1 MTGATKKVYVTSFH
15 VAYIRGDSRYTSYFK
30 KMSTDLKK
38 IEKKKLIC
46 ISFTMMNA
54 KRTSHFIH
62 TTDTRADRLFSSFLS
77 YTIDIV
83 PT

>member
-38 IEKKKLIC
+38 IEKKTHLHLLHDDEREANKP
-46 ISFTMMNA
+46 FY
-54 KRTSHFIH
+54 
-62 TTDTRADRLFSSFLS
+62 S
-77 YTIDIV
+77 YN
-83 PT
+83 